1 MAKKSEN
8 TVKAKTIFQ
17 HLSGIKEKKE
27 SWASLSDMDKKSFSP
42 FIINRWL
49 SMNLD
54 LLPIVNILQKYTIGF
69 LSARDVYKVYL
80 DFLPKKKTFDKYI
93 KGSKSSKY
101 NKECLEYLSQW
112 YGVSQREV
120 TDYLEILSKDDVI
133 NILMKYGLTEKES
146 KKLLKK

>member
-1 MAKKSEN
+1 MATKSEN
-8 TVKAKTIFQ
+8 TVKAKSIFQ
-17 HLSGIKEKKE
+17 HLSGIKEKKD

-54 LLPIVNILQKYTIGF
+54 LLPIVNILQKYTVGL

-93 KGSKSSKY
+93 KGSKSNKY

-146 KKLLKK
+146 KKILKK